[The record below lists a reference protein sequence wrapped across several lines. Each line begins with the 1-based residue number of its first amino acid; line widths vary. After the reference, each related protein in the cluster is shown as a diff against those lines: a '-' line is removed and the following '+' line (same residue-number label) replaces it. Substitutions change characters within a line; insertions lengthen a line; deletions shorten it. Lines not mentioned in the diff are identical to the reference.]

1 MKFKAWMVTAA
12 LSLSASTFA
21 QGIPTYDAANVLAAM
36 QQLLAWEKQY
46 QQMYQQYVNQ
56 IQQIENQAQ
65 QIANISGT
73 RNLGLTNNT
82 ITAPILSTDIQQQ
95 INGAANRQEVLQTTT
110 QQLTNLLKASQ
121 TRNAQIQ
128 ALMATINQTTDAK
141 GIAELSARI
150 QAEQVMATNESKEVE
165 LLSQLLM
172 LQRQQRDEELR
183 ANRLR
188 NLSLPQGAMGR

>member
-1 MKFKAWMVTAA
+1 
-12 LSLSASTFA
+12 
-21 QGIPTYDAANVLAAM
+21 
-36 QQLLAWEKQY
+36 
-46 QQMYQQYVNQ
+46 
-56 IQQIENQAQ
+56 
-65 QIANISGT
+65 
-73 RNLGLTNNT
+73 LGLTNNT

-121 TRNAQIQ
+121 TRNTQIQ

-150 QAEQVMATNESKEVE
+150 QAEQVMATNEGKEVE

-183 ANRLR
+183 ADRLR
-188 NLSLPQGAMGR
+188 NLSLPQGAIGR

>member
-12 LSLSASTFA
+12 FSVSATAFS

-121 TRNAQIQ
+121 TRNTQIQ

-150 QAEQVMATNESKEVE
+150 QAEQVMATNEGKEVE

-183 ANRLR
+183 ADRLR
-188 NLSLPQGAMGR
+188 NLSLPQGAIGR